1 MTGCTVRRMSDDIRP
16 VRRKSRRL
24 PVLLLAI
31 AATGLIA
38 LVAIGAA
45 YLYGQRINPSAPATA
60 SPTATAID
68 ERGACVLLIHSGQ
81 EVADHVL
88 ALVDHPDGS
97 TMKWPEVE
105 ETVKD
110 LKTIREIA
118 PTDFRADID
127 AQIGPLEELL
137 AVHRGEGNRQIRLDG
152 LRSAGLRIVG
162 RCTQYAS

>member
-1 MTGCTVRRMSDDIRP
+1 MSDDDARP

-24 PVLLLAI
+24 SVVLLAI

-45 YLYGQRINPSAPATA
+45 HLYGQRINPSATA
-60 SPTATAID
+60 AVSSTTAMAID
-68 ERGACVLLIHSGQ
+68 ERGACVLLIRSGQ

-88 ALVDHPDGS
+88 TFVDHPDGS

-118 PTDFRADID
+118 PADFRADID

-137 AVHRGEGNRQIRLDG
+137 AVHRGEANRQIRLDG

>member
-1 MTGCTVRRMSDDIRP
+1 MSDDTRP

-24 PVLLLAI
+24 TAVLVAI
-31 AATGLIA
+31 GVTGLIA

-45 YLYGQRINPSAPATA
+45 YLYGQRLSPSAAA
-60 SPTATAID
+60 SPSPTPID
-68 ERGACVLLIHSGQ
+68 ERGACVLLIRSGQ
-81 EVADHVL
+81 KVADHVL
-88 ALVDHPDGS
+88 AFVDHPDGS

-118 PTDFRADID
+118 PTDFRSDID

-137 AVHRGEGNRQIRLDG
+137 AVHRGEANRQIRLDG

-162 RCTQYAS
+162 RCTQYAG